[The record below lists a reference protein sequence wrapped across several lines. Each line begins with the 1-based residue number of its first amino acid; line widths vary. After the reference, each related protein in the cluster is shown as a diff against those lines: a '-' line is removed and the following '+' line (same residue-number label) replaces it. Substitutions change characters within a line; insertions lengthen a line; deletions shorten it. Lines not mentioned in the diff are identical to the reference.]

1 MVPELYVG
9 LISAELFLANFL
21 SYSGVNKW
29 YKCLKS
35 NENMENLN
43 SSSVKAS
50 DMVPGVYV
58 GPIFAEL
65 FLAIFLSNSAV
76 NLWYKCLK
84 SNQNMQNLISSS
96 VKASDMVREECAIP
110 ISESYSWE
118 FVICNSGEN

>member
-1 MVPELYVG
+1 MFKKQWKYQGLNSSSVKASDMVPELYVG

-65 FLAIFLSNSAV
+65 FLAIFLSNYGV
-76 NLWYKCLK
+76 N
-84 SNQNMQNLISSS
+84 
-96 VKASDMVREECAIP
+96 
-110 ISESYSWE
+110 
-118 FVICNSGEN
+118 